1 MPKITEQMDWKKNIV
16 SESDSI
22 RAAATILNASSYKL
36 VLIFSS
42 EGRLTGTLTDGDLR
56 RGLLG
61 GLSLEDSVTQA
72 MNRSFVAGHLGDPK
86 PELHSLMRK
95 RQIHE
100 LPILD
105 QSGTV
110 VDLVTNRPEVRPF
123 DGTFVIMAGGRGSRL
138 MPLTDSTPKPMLLV
152 GDKPILQHILTSAIS
167 QGFENFVISVNY
179 LGNQIENY
187 FGDGSAW
194 GVSILY
200 LREQEPLGT
209 AGALSLLPRDIPGP
223 IVVSNGDLVTNL
235 DYRAMIQ
242 NHEKSGA
249 TISMAIRRFELRNPF
264 GVVATSGEF
273 VESIV
278 EKPAYVSQVNT
289 GIYVLSPEVLTT
301 LQLNTFLNMTDLVQR
316 ALDKKEKVAAFA
328 IHESWIDI
336 GTPQDF
342 KAANG
347 H

>member
-1 MPKITEQMDWKKNIV
+1 MTEQMNWQKNVIG
-16 SESDSI
+16 ESDSL
-22 RAAATILNASSYKL
+22 RVAATVLNASPYKL
-36 VLIFSS
+36 VLVCSS

-61 GLSLEDSVTQA
+61 GLSLEDPVTQA
-72 MNRSFVAGHLGDPK
+72 MNRSFVAGHQGEPK
-86 PELHSLMRK
+86 AELHSLMRK

-105 QSGTV
+105 KSGTV
-110 VDLVTNRPEVRPF
+110 VDLVTDRPEVTPF

-138 MPLTDSTPKPMLLV
+138 MPLTDATPKPMLLV
-152 GDKPILQHILTSAIS
+152 GAKPILEHILTSAIS

-194 GVSILY
+194 GVSITY
-200 LREQEPLGT
+200 LREEEPLGT
-209 AGALSLLPRDIPGP
+209 AGALSLLPRSAPGP

-242 NHEKSGA
+242 NHEQSGA
-249 TISMAIRRFELRNPF
+249 TISMAIRRFELRNPY
-264 GVVATSGEF
+264 GVVATNGEF
-273 VESIV
+273 VEGIV
-278 EKPAYVSQVNT
+278 EKPSYVSQVNT
-289 GIYVLSPEVLTT
+289 GIYVLAPEVLTR
-301 LQLNTFLNMTDLVQR
+301 LQPNSFLNMTDLVQN
-316 ALDKKEKVAAFA
+316 ALDQNEKVAAFA
-328 IHESWIDI
+328 IHESWMDI

-342 KAANG
+342 QAANG
-347 H
+347 N

>member
-1 MPKITEQMDWKKNIV
+1 VTEQMNWQKNVIG
-16 SESDSI
+16 ESDSL
-22 RAAATILNASSYKL
+22 RLAATVLNASPHKL
-36 VLIFSS
+36 VLVCSS

-72 MNRSFVAGHLGDPK
+72 MNRSFVAGHQGEPK
-86 PELHSLMRK
+86 AELQSLMRK

-105 QSGTV
+105 KSGTV
-110 VDLVTNRPEVRPF
+110 VELVTDRPEVTPF

-138 MPLTDSTPKPMLLV
+138 MPLTDATPKPMLLV
-152 GDKPILQHILTSAIS
+152 GTKPILEHILTSAIS

-194 GVSILY
+194 GVSIYY

-209 AGALSLLPRDIPGP
+209 AGALSLLPRDTPGP

-242 NHEKSGA
+242 NHEQSGA
-249 TISMAIRRFELRNPF
+249 TISMAIRRFELRNPY
-264 GVVATSGEF
+264 GVVATKGEF
-273 VESIV
+273 VKGIV
-278 EKPAYVSQVNT
+278 EKPSYVSQVNT
-289 GIYVLSPEVLTT
+289 GIYVLAPEVLKH
-301 LQLNTFLNMTDLVQR
+301 LQPNSFLNMTDLVQR
-316 ALDKKEKVAAFA
+316 ALDQNEKVAAFA
-328 IHESWIDI
+328 IHESWMDI

-342 KAANG
+342 QAANG
-347 H
+347 N

>member
-1 MPKITEQMDWKKNIV
+1 MTEYRDWKKNIV
-16 SESDSI
+16 DKSDSL
-22 RAAATILNASSYKL
+22 RAAATALNASPYKL
-36 VLIFSS
+36 VLVCSS

-56 RGLLG
+56 RGLLR
-61 GLSLEDSVTQA
+61 GLSLEDSVTKA
-72 MNRSFVAGHLGDPK
+72 MNRSFVAGHLGESK

-105 QSGTV
+105 KSGNL
-110 VDLVTNRPEVRPF
+110 VDLVTDRPELTPF

-138 MPLTDSTPKPMLLV
+138 MPLTDSIPKPMLLV
-152 GDKPILQHILTSAIS
+152 GAKPILEHILTSAIS

-179 LGNQIENY
+179 LASQIENY

-194 GVSILY
+194 GVSINY
-200 LREQEPLGT
+200 LREEEPLGT
-209 AGALSLLPRDIPGP
+209 AGALSLLPRSVPGP

-242 NHEKSGA
+242 NHAQSGA
-249 TISMAIRRFELRNPF
+249 KISMAIRRFELRNPY
-264 GVVATSGEF
+264 GVVATNGEF
-273 VESIV
+273 VEGIV

-289 GIYVLSPEVLTT
+289 GIYVLAPEVLTN
-301 LQLNTFLNMTDLVQR
+301 LQPNSFLNMTDLVQN
-316 ALDKKEKVAAFA
+316 ALDQNEKVAAFA
-328 IHESWIDI
+328 IHESWMDI

-342 KAANG
+342 QAANG
-347 H
+347 N

>member
-1 MPKITEQMDWKKNIV
+1 MTEQMNWQKNVIG
-16 SESDSI
+16 ESDSL
-22 RAAATILNASSYKL
+22 RLAATVLNASPYKL
-36 VLIFSS
+36 VLVCSR

-72 MNRSFVAGHLGDPK
+72 MNCSFVAGHQGEPRA
-86 PELHSLMRK
+86 ELHSLMRK

-105 QSGTV
+105 KSGAV
-110 VDLVTNRPEVRPF
+110 VDLVTDRPEVTPF

-138 MPLTDSTPKPMLLV
+138 IPLTDDTPKPMLLV
-152 GDKPILQHILTSAIS
+152 GAKPILEHILTSAIS

-194 GVSILY
+194 GVSINY

-209 AGALSLLPRDIPGP
+209 AGALSLLPRDNPGP

-242 NHEKSGA
+242 NHEQSGA
-249 TISMAIRRFELRNPF
+249 TISMAIRRFELRNPY
-264 GVVATSGEF
+264 GVVAIKGEF
-273 VESIV
+273 VEGIV
-278 EKPAYVSQVNT
+278 EKPSYVSQVNT
-289 GIYVLSPEVLTT
+289 GIYVLAPEVLKHV
-301 LQLNTFLNMTDLVQR
+301 QPNIFLNMTDLVQK
-316 ALDKKEKVAAFA
+316 ALDQNEKVAAFA
-328 IHESWIDI
+328 IHESWLDI

-342 KAANG
+342 QAANG
-347 H
+347 N

>member
-1 MPKITEQMDWKKNIV
+1 MTEQMNWQKNIV
-16 SESDSI
+16 GESDSL
-22 RAAATILNASSYKL
+22 RVAATVLNASPYKL
-36 VLIFSS
+36 VLVCSN
-42 EGRLTGTLTDGDLR
+42 EGQLTGTLTDGDLR

-61 GLSLEDSVTQA
+61 GLSLEDPVTKA
-72 MNRSFVAGHLGDPK
+72 MNRSFVAGHLGEPK
-86 PELHSLMRK
+86 SELRSRMRK

-105 QSGTV
+105 KSGNV
-110 VDLVTNRPEVRPF
+110 VDLVTDRPELTPF

-152 GDKPILQHILTSAIS
+152 GAKPILEHILTSAIS

-179 LGNQIENY
+179 LGIQIENY

-194 GVSILY
+194 GVSITY
-200 LREQEPLGT
+200 LREEEPLGT
-209 AGALSLLPRDIPGP
+209 AGALSLLPRSAPGP

-242 NHEKSGA
+242 NHEQSGA
-249 TISMAIRRFELRNPF
+249 TISVAIRRFELRNPY
-264 GVVATSGEF
+264 GVVATNGEF
-273 VESIV
+273 VEGIV

-289 GIYVLSPEVLTT
+289 GIYVLAPEVLTS
-301 LQLNTFLNMTDLVQR
+301 LQPNSFLNMTDLVQN
-316 ALDKKEKVAAFA
+316 ALDQNEKVAAFA
-328 IHESWIDI
+328 IHESWMDI

-342 KAANG
+342 QAANG
-347 H
+347 N

>member
-1 MPKITEQMDWKKNIV
+1 MTEQMNWQKNIV
-16 SESDSI
+16 GESDSL
-22 RAAATILNASSYKL
+22 RAAATVLNASPYKL
-36 VLIFSS
+36 VLVCSN
-42 EGRLTGTLTDGDLR
+42 EGQLTGTLTDGDLR

-61 GLSLEDSVTQA
+61 GLSLEDPVTKA
-72 MNRSFVAGHLGDPK
+72 MNRSFVAGHLGEPK
-86 PELHSLMRK
+86 SELHSRMRK

-105 QSGTV
+105 KSGNV
-110 VDLVTNRPEVRPF
+110 VDLVTDRPELTPF

-152 GDKPILQHILTSAIS
+152 GAKPILEHILTSAIS

-179 LGNQIENY
+179 LGIQIENY

-194 GVSILY
+194 GVSITY
-200 LREQEPLGT
+200 LREEEPLGT
-209 AGALSLLPRDIPGP
+209 AGALSLLPRSAPGP

-242 NHEKSGA
+242 NHEQSGA
-249 TISMAIRRFELRNPF
+249 TISVAIRRFELRNPY
-264 GVVATSGEF
+264 GVVATNGEF
-273 VESIV
+273 VEGIV

-289 GIYVLSPEVLTT
+289 GIYVLAPEVLTS
-301 LQLNTFLNMTDLVQR
+301 LQPNSFLNMTDLVQN
-316 ALDKKEKVAAFA
+316 ALDQNEKVAAFA
-328 IHESWIDI
+328 IHESWMDI

-342 KAANG
+342 QAANG
-347 H
+347 N

>member
-1 MPKITEQMDWKKNIV
+1 MIEQMNWQKNIV
-16 SESDSI
+16 GESDSL
-22 RAAATILNASSYKL
+22 RAAATVLNASPYKL
-36 VLIFSS
+36 VLVCSS

-61 GLSLEDSVTQA
+61 GLSLEDPVTKA
-72 MNRSFVAGHLGDPK
+72 MNRSFAAGHLGDPK
-86 PELHSLMRK
+86 SELHSLMRK

-105 QSGTV
+105 KSGSV
-110 VDLVTNRPEVRPF
+110 VDLVTDRPELTPF

-138 MPLTDSTPKPMLLV
+138 MPLTGSTPKPMLLV
-152 GDKPILQHILTSAIS
+152 GAKPILEHILTSAIS

-179 LGNQIENY
+179 LGNQIESY

-194 GVSILY
+194 GVSITY
-200 LREQEPLGT
+200 LREEEPLGT
-209 AGALSLLPRDIPGP
+209 AGALSLLPRSVPGP

-242 NHEKSGA
+242 NHEQSGA
-249 TISMAIRRFELRNPF
+249 TISVAIRRFELRNPY
-264 GVVATSGEF
+264 GVVDTNGEF
-273 VESIV
+273 VEGIV

-289 GIYVLSPEVLTT
+289 GIYVLAPEVLTS
-301 LQLNTFLNMTDLVQR
+301 LQPNSFLNMTDLVQN
-316 ALDKKEKVAAFA
+316 ALDQNEKVAAFA
-328 IHESWIDI
+328 IHESWMDI

-342 KAANG
+342 QAANG
-347 H
+347 N